1 MGAAGVAN
9 QGPASRS
16 TVETSLPDVPRSEAK
31 RLLGDLLRGV
41 SRSFYLTLRVL
52 PTGLRQPVG
61 LAYLLARAA
70 DTIADTRLLAP
81 SQRLDHLLRFREQVQ
96 GPADLPELRQI
107 GLTLTNK
114 QTLARE
120 RELLASLP
128 EVFSMLE
135 TTGEP
140 DRSHIHTVVVTLSQ
154 GMERDLNTFPAE
166 DDGRIAALQD
176 SAALDCYIYYVAG

>member
-16 TVETSLPDVPRSEAK
+16 TVETSLPEVPRSEAK

-107 GLTLTNK
+107 GLGLF
-114 QTLARE
+114 QTPCMSLIDLFGLPRLLLRPLSEIHLVMRGRLARYQ
-120 RELLASLP
+120 RVRLRGDVRGLL
-128 EVFSMLE
+128 
-135 TTGEP
+135 
-140 DRSHIHTVVVTLSQ
+140 
-154 GMERDLNTFPAE
+154 
-166 DDGRIAALQD
+166 
-176 SAALDCYIYYVAG
+176 